1 MAENVMLETTVS
13 MDIHPMIRDSKV
25 AKGELKSLNKSLKA
39 QQKAFKETGYDAE
52 GLAEKERLLTKAT
65 EAQQTVLDDTKKAYD
80 RATEAVKDKNNMTA
94 KEANAISRTRG
105 AYSAAQYEMR
115 KYNTEIEKVKANQ
128 VQLANSTKE
137 LTQQSK
143 ELETNNKRVVAYY
156 KTMGNEV
163 GALKAQYNGLQ
174 KEINQNNIVLNKE
187 KETLQQLK
195 SVVSETS
202 IVYKQQEAAVESAR
216 KKYSSLVTEQN
227 RVSTSL
233 GKMSVD
239 TDKVS
244 VSTGRMSRS
253 LGLVAS
259 GFRGLMA
266 AGARTSAMI
275 NRMGNSF
282 RNVGLVI
289 GGMGMGTL
297 IQNFSTLVP
306 LASSLVS
313 VLAGVGG
320 MAASLSGA
328 AIGLGGAFGIATIAA
343 KLFSGQAKTALQMV
357 EDGTM
362 GASSALTL
370 YKNSLTGLQ
379 DQWKGLVQANSG
391 AIFTTMANGINIA
404 RFALTTLN
412 PFITKTANQI
422 SKFSTRMKNWV
433 TDSQNAGAAFGMLN
447 KIGPRVFQNIL
458 NSIFKVT
465 DGLANM
471 AVQFAPLFTY
481 MAGGLEKMANS
492 FNNWAN
498 SVSTNNGIAA
508 FIEYTK
514 KSLPLTGQIF
524 GNVFSGIISLFQAF
538 SGHSLTVME
547 GMAGVTNTFREW
559 AANLSGT
566 EGFKNFIKYLNENG
580 PKAWEL
586 LKNIGTIIV
595 GVIKGLAPVGSF
607 MLDVAVAITGFV
619 GSLVKANPVLGA
631 FLGILSAVIGGIMA
645 FAPPIMLLWQVLAPV
660 VTFIG
665 GLVVPAFTA
674 LGTAIAGIT
683 APVWGA
689 IAIIAG
695 LIAALAWLN
704 TKIKPIDWGPIF
716 SKLGSSLSNAWNGML
731 AWFRGAW
738 TRFTTWL
745 PTLGASLSG
754 AWSFIWSGLTTVV
767 RNAMNGVLSIVR
779 WVFTTSLGVFTM
791 LGGVLKT
798 AWGLIWGGIKNL
810 AVWYMTGLTNSL
822 RIIWGGI
829 VTFAKFIFGGLKTF
843 FVWIW
848 SSISAV
854 VMPIVRGIGSGIRL
868 VFSGVSTFLKWIWG
882 GISAYFRWSWG
893 IIKGIFSWGAQAINV
908 VVRIVFAAIG
918 QFIRWIF
925 NGILS
930 FVKWVWAGIKN
941 SIVFYANL
949 IKTLVTAAWNI
960 LSRVTR
966 AIFNGVKTFLIWV
979 WTVIKN
985 RVVGLARGLWNI
997 VRGIW
1002 NVLSRVSRSIFN
1014 SLRNFFVMIWTAIK
1028 NRVVGQA
1035 RALWSIVRSI
1045 WNVLSR
1051 VSRSIFSNVRNFI
1064 VAVWTNLRNRVVAFS
1079 RSLWNI
1085 VRGIWNTL
1093 SKVSRS
1099 IFSNVR
1105 NFIVSV
1111 WTNLRNRVVAFTRSL
1126 WNIVRGIWNTLSRVT
1141 RNIFNSVR
1149 NFLVGIWTKIRDRV
1163 TGIARSLWSKVSG
1176 TWNSLSSGTKR
1187 VFNAVRNYLVDKWEG
1202 IKSKVTG
1209 IASSLWSSV
1218 KDTFTNMKNGI
1229 KGLAGKIG
1237 DTITGMVKGIK
1248 KGLNSL
1254 IKGVNWVAKKL
1265 GVDEKIPELST
1276 GTGGVSHAPTG
1287 IGAGVSNGAVSSG
1300 GFATVNDSG
1309 RGNGSGSGGHQ
1320 ELIQKAN
1327 GQVFAPKGKD
1337 VTVPL
1342 GKGDRVINGKDT
1354 QRLQQSGAIPKFA
1367 KGLGSGFATEKMLKD
1382 IKKKKKKKDDEEHG
1396 AMDAI
1401 GTRFGV
1407 AGGGESW
1414 QEKLAGGLG
1423 TAAGKLEGGRKK
1435 VVAGAKA
1442 GAKVAKDKIGDLLD
1456 YVGNPGKLFDA
1467 VLGKFGVKFPK
1478 INGQIPKDMM
1488 WDPMWKQL
1496 KNATRTLFDGWLTEA
1511 DGAGDGGYIDLS
1523 KGINFG
1529 YAPSAAKAAAM
1540 GYPFPRAHHGIDV
1553 NYKYGEK
1560 LYSTMSGT
1568 ATGKSG
1574 YNGGFGNSMWIKN
1587 GPLEAIYGHM
1597 SKLNWTGS
1605 KKVKPGS
1612 YLGKV
1617 GSTGDSTGPHLHYE
1631 MRRNGQHF
1639 NPIPWLKEN
1648 DGGGTKK
1655 SASKWKGEIKRAAKA
1670 TDVKLSNKELKG
1682 IIAQIQRESN
1692 GDAGVTQGNI
1702 GDINNLRGTPAQGLL
1717 QYVPSTF
1724 KSYATKGHKNI
1735 KNGYHQLLAFFNNS
1749 NWRRD
1754 LPYGRSGWGPTGRN
1768 RGYAK
1773 GTESARAGLANVF
1786 EKGGEIMNLRGGEQ
1800 IIPNDVSINA
1810 MKSMMSSDLFN
1821 RTQAAV
1827 YAGISR
1833 YAEALERKQE
1843 QKRIKDLQAQQ
1854 QANANSTDI
1863 KELKSMM
1870 ADMVYLMQ
1878 QQLGV
1883 QENIAGSNE
1892 AIAGKSNV
1900 MDLEKT
1906 TKKVS
1911 EQEAFNALMRN
1922 YNSGVTN
1929 IR

>member
-1 MAENVMLETTVS
+1 MLETTVS

-253 LGLVAS
+253 LGLVAA
-259 GFRGLMA
+259 GFRGLMN

-282 RNVGLVI
+282 RNVGLVV
-289 GGMGMGTL
+289 GGMAMGTL
-297 IQNFSTLVP
+297 IQNFSTLIP
-306 LASSLVS
+306 LGGSLIS

-320 MAASLSGA
+320 MAASLGGS
-328 AIGLGGAFGIATIAA
+328 AIGLGGAFGIAGIAV
-343 KLFSGQAKTALQMV
+343 KLFSGQAKTALEMV

-422 SKFSTRMKNWV
+422 SKFSARMKNWV
-433 TDSQNAGAAFGMLN
+433 TDSQNAGSAFAMLN
-447 KIGPRVFQNIL
+447 KIGPPVFQNIL

-465 DGLANM
+465 DGLAHM

-498 SVSTNNGIAA
+498 SVSTDNGIAA

-645 FAPPIMLLWQVLAPV
+645 FAPPIMLLYQVLAPV

-918 QFIRWIF
+918 HFIRWIF

-941 SIVFYANL
+941 SIMFYVNL
-949 IKTLVTAAWNI
+949 IKSLVTAAWNI

-966 AIFNGVKTFLIWV
+966 AIFNGVKTFLITV

-985 RVVGLARGLWNI
+985 RVVGLVRGLWNI

-1045 WNVLSR
+1045 WNVLSK

-1085 VRGIWNTL
+1085 VRG
-1093 SKVSRS
+1093 V
-1099 IFSNVR
+1099 
-1105 NFIVSV
+1105 
-1111 WTNLRNRVVAFTRSL
+1111 
-1126 WNIVRGIWNTLSRVT
+1126 WNTLSRVT

-1149 NFLVGIWTKIRDRV
+1149 NFLVSIWTKIRDKV
-1163 TGIARSLWSKVSG
+1163 AAFARSLWSKVSG
-1176 TWNSLSSGTKR
+1176 TWNSLSSGTKNI
-1187 VFNAVRNYLVDKWEG
+1187 FNKVRNYLVDKWEG
-1202 IKSKVTG
+1202 IKDKVTG
-1209 IASSLWSSV
+1209 IVSKLWGSV
-1218 KDTFTNMKNGI
+1218 KDTFTNMKDGI
-1229 KGLAGKIG
+1229 KGFAGKIG
-1237 DTITGMVKGIK
+1237 DTINDMVGGIK
-1248 KGLNSL
+1248 TGLNAL
-1254 IKGVNWVAKKL
+1254 IKGVNWVAEKL
-1265 GVDEKIPELST
+1265 GIDKKIPKLST
-1276 GTGGVSHAPTG
+1276 GTGGVSHTSTG
-1287 IGAGVSNGAVSSG
+1287 VGAGVSNGAVSSPG
-1300 GFATVNDSG
+1300 LATINDRG
-1309 RGNGSGSGGHQ
+1309 RGNGAGTSGHQ
-1320 ELIQKAN
+1320 ELIQKAD
-1327 GQVFAPKGKD
+1327 GRVFAPKGKD

-1342 GKGDRVINGKDT
+1342 GKGDRVINGRDT
-1354 QRLQQSGAIPKFA
+1354 QRLQKSGAIPKFS
-1367 KGLGSGFATEKMLKD
+1367 KGIGSGIVSETMLKD
-1382 IKKKKKKKDDEEHG
+1382 MKKKKKKKKDDEEHG

-1401 GTRFGV
+1401 GSKF
-1407 AGGGESW
+1407 AISGGGAKSW
-1414 QEKLAGGLG
+1414 QEKLAE
-1423 TAAGKLEGGRKK
+1423 TAGSVAGKGKK
-1435 VVAGAKA
+1435 TADKVAAGAKA
-1442 GAKVAKDKIGDLLD
+1442 GAKVAGEKIGEVLD
-1456 YVGNPGKLFDA
+1456 YVGKPGKLFDA
-1467 VLGKFGVKFPK
+1467 VLSKFGVNFPK
-1478 INGQIPKDMM
+1478 VKGEITKDMM
-1488 WDPMWKQL
+1488 WDPMWKTL
-1496 KNATRTLFDGWLTEA
+1496 KQGTKTLFDGWLTEA
-1511 DGAGDGGYIDLS
+1511 DGAGDGSYIDLS
-1523 KGINFG
+1523 KGINYGFG
-1529 YAPSAAKAAAM
+1529 HPP
-1540 GYPFPRAHHGIDV
+1540 GYPFPGGHSGIDI
-1553 NYKYGEK
+1553 NYKYGDK
-1560 LYSTMSGT
+1560 LYSVMSGNAVGT
-1568 ATGKSG
+1568 TGWG
-1574 YNGGFGNSMWIKN
+1574 GGFGRHMEITSGDTK
-1587 GPLEAIYGHM
+1587 AIYGHM
-1597 SKLNWTGS
+1597 SKLAFN
-1605 KKVKPGS
+1605 KKRVKPGDYIGNS
-1612 YLGKV
+1612 G
-1617 GSTGDSTGPHLHYE
+1617 GDPGRDGINAGQSTGAHLHFE
-1631 MRRNGQHF
+1631 VQKNGRPID
-1639 NPIPWLKEN
+1639 PIPWLKKN
-1648 DGGGTKK
+1648 NGSGKGGSNSAPKAVKAWRPEVKKALGLAGLPQTSAYINAWLRQINTESTGNPKAVGPGSSEGNPKGLVQVKPGTFNAYKLGGHGNIFNGLDNLI
-1655 SASKWKGEIKRAAKA
+1655 AGMRYAKA
-1670 TDVKLSNKELKG
+1670 RYGKSGMLSRIGVGGPYANGGLVTKHQVAEIGEGNKPEMVIPLTRKARAMQLIDQAKSFMGVDEEGDITTVDGSSSDNLVSQLLEQNNRLLEALISTVQNKELTVDKQA
-1682 IIAQIQRESN
+1682 IIDTANTGMARKYK
-1692 GDAGVTQGNI
+1692 D
-1702 GDINNLRGTPAQGLL
+1702 R
-1717 QYVPSTF
+1717 
-1724 KSYATKGHKNI
+1724 SYI
-1735 KNGYHQLLAFFNNS
+1735 
-1749 NWRRD
+1749 
-1754 LPYGRSGWGPTGRN
+1754 
-1768 RGYAK
+1768 
-1773 GTESARAGLANVF
+1773 
-1786 EKGGEIMNLRGGEQ
+1786 RGG
-1800 IIPNDVSINA
+1800 
-1810 MKSMMSSDLFN
+1810 
-1821 RTQAAV
+1821 R
-1827 YAGISR
+1827 
-1833 YAEALERKQE
+1833 
-1843 QKRIKDLQAQQ
+1843 
-1854 QANANSTDI
+1854 
-1863 KELKSMM
+1863 
-1870 ADMVYLMQ
+1870 
-1878 QQLGV
+1878 
-1883 QENIAGSNE
+1883 
-1892 AIAGKSNV
+1892 
-1900 MDLEKT
+1900 
-1906 TKKVS
+1906 
-1911 EQEAFNALMRN
+1911 
-1922 YNSGVTN
+1922 
-1929 IR
+1929 